1 MLPVNLDLAK
11 LNQSSANTLV
21 AHLGIEYISI
31 TENSISAKMPVD
43 SRTVQPHGLLH
54 GGASVVLAE
63 TLGSVGS
70 NLLVDSKTH
79 YCVGLEI
86 NANHIKSAKS
96 GFVTGIATIIHA
108 GRKTHVW
115 EIKINNELNQLVC
128 VSRLTI
134 AVLEK

>member
-1 MLPVNLDLAK
+1 MLPTDLDLER
-11 LNQSSANTLV
+11 LNKSSNNTLV
-21 AHLGIEYISI
+21 QHLGIEYIGI
-31 TENSISAKMPVD
+31 TSDSISAKMPVD
-43 SRTVQPHGLLH
+43 NRTIQPHGILH

-70 NLLVDSKTH
+70 NLIVNPNTH

-86 NANHIKSAKS
+86 NANHIKSVKS
-96 GFVTGIATIIHA
+96 GYVTGTATIIHA
-108 GRKTHVW
+108 GRKTHIW